1 MVCAHCGSES
11 HRTGD
16 TVCAK
21 YCTLCKEPGHR
32 QNEQVANSASAT
44 NVEQPTPVESPTK
57 RARSTTNVAPES
69 VVVGTA
75 TNVPPPSSQPPAPT
89 GATTTMPNLRLKMT
103 HTLIEKA
110 LLQQAFEVPTNI
122 SLGDV
127 QTIGKTTRVGI
138 YNLTKGTKQ
147 CESFAIV
154 ARVVPDPFTG
164 MQHSASSFVMHRT
177 RHHCAAHTKLC
188 IPMCHAHPPPHTC
201 HITPLEHTPHK
212 FGCCR

>member
-1 MVCAHCGSES
+1 MTTARNARNITEFIDYEADQHDGVDTPPEEEYPGTPVNDDSGDDAE
-11 HRTGD
+11 RT
-16 TVCAK
+16 T
-21 YCTLCKEPGHR
+21 
-32 QNEQVANSASAT
+32 
-44 NVEQPTPVESPTK
+44 VESPTK

-69 VVVGTA
+69 VDVGTA
-75 TNVPPPSSQPPAPT
+75 TNVPPPTSQPPAPT
-89 GATTTMPNLRLKMT
+89 SATTTMPNLRLNMT

-110 LLQQAFEVPTNI
+110 FRQQAFEIPTEI

-127 QTIGKTTRVGI
+127 QTIGKTTKVVT

-147 CESFAIV
+147 CDSFAIV
-154 ARVVPDPFTG
+154 GIVVPDPFTG

-188 IPMCHAHPPPHTC
+188 MTMCHAHAPPHTC
-201 HITPLEHTPHK
+201 HITQLERTPHD